1 MFFERLVSSRSTQ
14 DIGQSLI
21 IETKEME
28 RNYEGV
34 SQLIRCSS
42 FLCDPSGFA
51 TFNIATNG
59 CSACTG
65 GSSVEDF
72 NYKVLWSLSRIR

>member
-1 MFFERLVSSRSTQ
+1 MTY
-14 DIGQSLI
+14 DIILSFMTVFLAPSAC
-21 IETKEME
+21 
-28 RNYEGV
+28 GV

-42 FLCDPSGFA
+42 FLCEPSGFA